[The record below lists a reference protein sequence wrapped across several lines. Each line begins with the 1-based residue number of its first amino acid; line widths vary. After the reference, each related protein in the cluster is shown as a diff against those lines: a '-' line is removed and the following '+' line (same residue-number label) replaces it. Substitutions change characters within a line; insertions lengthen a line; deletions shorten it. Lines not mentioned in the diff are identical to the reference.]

1 MAAPHSIFLASSNAE
16 KLREYRELAIGDAI
30 HMELLPH
37 FDRLPAFDET
47 GQSFA
52 ENAAGKAIHY
62 SRLANG
68 LIFADDSGLV
78 VPALAGSPGVRSAR
92 YAGLNATP
100 AQRNAKLLAEMRGL
114 AGGER
119 DARFVCV
126 IAIAE
131 GGNVNAILSAAASGR
146 ILEEPRGEG
155 GFGYDPVFLVP
166 ELGRTFAQLSP
177 EEKNHRSH
185 RGNAFRKLVA
195 FLRNADF
202 TGLSFARSAT

>member
-1 MAAPHSIFLASSNAE
+1 VAAPHSIFLASSNAE

-37 FDRLPAFDET
+37 FDRLPEFDET

-62 SRLANG
+62 SLFAHG
-68 LIFADDSGLV
+68 LVFADDSGLV
-78 VPALAGSPGVRSAR
+78 VPALGGAPGVRSAR
-92 YAGLNATP
+92 YAGLNATS

-114 AGGER
+114 AWGER
-119 DARFVCV
+119 DAHFVCV

-131 GGNVNAILSAAASGR
+131 SGNVSAILSAAASGW
-146 ILEEPRGEG
+146 ILEEPSGDG

-195 FLRNADF
+195 LLGNADF